1 MILVTTICLAGLTIA
16 GGLCLVRLVRGESLA
31 DRIVA
36 VEALLLVSVSGI
48 AVDAVRTG
56 STAFL
61 DALVVTAL
69 IGFISQI
76 TVARFIEKRGAR

>member
-1 MILVTTICLAGLTIA
+1 MTTVTTICLAGLAIA
-16 GGLCLVRLVRGESLA
+16 GALSLLRLVRGHSLA

-36 VEALLLVSVSGI
+36 LEALLLVSVSGI
-48 AVDAVRTG
+48 AVNAVRTG
-56 STAFL
+56 ATAFL

-69 IGFISQI
+69 IGFISQV